1 MADTTTSTNMSM
13 PVPIVGQDPGPQW
26 ATDINSCLG
35 IIDQH
40 DHSAG
45 LGVQITPGGIN
56 INSALTMGN
65 NLLTN
70 AAGIEFSAQSV
81 TPANGTVYVNGSDLY
96 FVDGVGN
103 NIRFTQSGSLAG
115 AAGTIT
121 GLPSGTASA
130 SYAAGVFVFQSA
142 TNTGA
147 DVDGRSFILRNNTA
161 SSNGLTLSPPNAMG
175 ANYTITLPALPAS
188 SKFLSLASDGTM
200 SAVWAVDGITL
211 EVSSNSVQAKDGGI
225 SQPKLYTRAVST
237 TAGAGDIAQAAA
249 SGSGGG
255 AQSTSTTPSQIGN
268 QSVTIVTTGRP
279 VLIMIAGFANTPGAF
294 NNSSTL
300 AAPGTNGGTLYIL
313 RDGTNYITSQIAQTS
328 VGGAAGNAQVFP
340 LLNWVDQPPAG
351 SHTYYAYFAI
361 NNNNVFNA
369 FNVRLVAFEI
379 N

>member
-1 MADTTTSTNMSM
+1 MANTTTSTNMLM
-13 PVPIVGQDPGPQW
+13 PIPIVGQDPGPQW
-26 ATDINSCLG
+26 ATDVNSCLG

-45 LGVQITPGGIN
+45 LGVQITPAGLN
-56 INSALTMGN
+56 INSALSMQSNFLTLTAGVSFDAQ
-65 NLLTN
+65 LL
-70 AAGIEFSAQSV
+70 
-81 TPANGTVYVNGSDLY
+81 TPANTTMYVNGTDLY

-103 NIRFTQSGSLAG
+103 NIRMTQSGSVSG
-115 AAGTIT
+115 SAGTIT

-147 DVDGRSFILRNNTA
+147 DVDGRSFILRNNVA
-161 SSNGLTLSPPNAMG
+161 SSNALTLSPPNAMG

-188 SKFLSLASDGTM
+188 TKILSIATDGTI
-200 SAVWAVDGITL
+200 SANYDVDNVTL
-211 EVSSNSVQAKDGGI
+211 TISTNALSVKDGGV
-225 SQPKLYTRAVST
+225 SQPKMYTRAVST
-237 TAGAGDIAQAAA
+237 AASAGDIAQATA

-255 AQSTSTTPSQIGN
+255 SQSSSTTPSQIGN

-313 RDGTNYITSQIAQTS
+313 RDGTNYITNQIAQTS
-328 VGGAAGNAQVFP
+328 VGGAAGQLQAFP
-340 LLNWVDQPPAG
+340 ILNWIDQPAAG

-361 NNNNVFNA
+361 NVNNVFNA
-369 FNVRLVAFEI
+369 VNVRLVAFEI